1 MKLSLDLYK
10 YIFYLQIM
18 FSISL
23 IEKIWQEQVQVLEV
37 FPPQAVCSDFPPSKY
52 VLFANQAAL

>member
-23 IEKIWQEQVQVLEV
+23 KEKIWQEQVQVLEV
-37 FPPQAVCSDFPPSKY
+37 FPPQAVFHPEDIRF
-52 VLFANQAAL
+52 LQFL